1 MTRRTRTTALLLL
14 GVAVGGASACVAV
27 EPEAGAA
34 PDVGAVRAEAPT
46 PGAVEPQIVQPS
58 AREVLEAAAPPR
70 RTLPARPAVTD
81 SVQPSPEPPRRRT
94 AVRPPAPPAPSARP
108 VPAAPTTAL
117 PDLDAGLCAL
127 GTRYGGW
134 APGSPESRLCE
145 RTYGD

>member
-27 EPEAGAA
+27 EPGAGAGA
-34 PDVGAVRAEAPT
+34 GAGAVRAEAPT

-94 AVRPPAPPAPSARP
+94 AVQAPAPPAPSAPP
-108 VPAAPTTAL
+108 VLTVL
-117 PDLDAGLCAL
+117 PDLPDLGAGLCGL

-134 APGSPESRLCE
+134 TPGSPEGHVCE
-145 RTYGD
+145 ETFGD